1 MHARRLGKRLARA
14 RYRTGLSCI
23 PVATAL
29 GLPPRLIH
37 AWEAAD
43 GPFALALL
51 QQLASLY
58 GLTVT
63 ALISGVSAHR
73 RPFHS
78 R

>member
-1 MHARRLGKRLARA
+1 MHARTLGKRLARA
-14 RYRTGLSCI
+14 RHRTGLSCI

-37 AWEAAD
+37 ALEAGD
-43 GPFALALL
+43 GPFSLTLL

-58 GLTVT
+58 GLTVA
-63 ALISGVSAHR
+63 ALIGGAPAHR